1 MNAGCCE
8 EGSMI
13 EVSKRAA
20 EALKQVIGEPA
31 AASKKVRVTFDA
43 GG

>member
-1 MNAGCCE
+1 
-8 EGSMI
+8 MI

-20 EALKQVIGEPA
+20 EALKQVISEPEKA
-31 AASKKVRVTFDA
+31 GKKVWVTFDT